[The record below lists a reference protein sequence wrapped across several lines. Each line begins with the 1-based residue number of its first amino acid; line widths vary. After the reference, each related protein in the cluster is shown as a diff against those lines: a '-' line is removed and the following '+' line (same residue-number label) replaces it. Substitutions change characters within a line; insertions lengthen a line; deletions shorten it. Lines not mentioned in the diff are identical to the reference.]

1 MGGTSGQRRETGKT
15 DLGVQVMPGDL
26 GKVQRTETE
35 KR

>member
-1 MGGTSGQRRETGKT
+1 MGLPGSGRETGKT